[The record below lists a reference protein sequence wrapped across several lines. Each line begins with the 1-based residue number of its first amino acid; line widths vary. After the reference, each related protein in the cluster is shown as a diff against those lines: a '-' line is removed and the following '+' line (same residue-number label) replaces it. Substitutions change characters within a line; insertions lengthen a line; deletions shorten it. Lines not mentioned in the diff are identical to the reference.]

1 MSARIIDGNALSAKI
16 RENLAERATALKV
29 SRGVT
34 PCLAVILVGEDPAS
48 QVYVRNKVAG
58 CEKAGFRSIKQV
70 YPANVEPVTVLAKIA
85 ELNADPSVHGILVQL
100 PLPKHF
106 DSEAVLEAIS
116 PDKDVDGFH
125 AENVGALM
133 QGNPRFIPCTP
144 YGVMKM
150 LESENVKIAGAEA
163 VVVGRSNIVGKPMAM
178 LLLAQSA
185 TVTICHSRSKDLA
198 FHTRRAD
205 ILVAAVGK
213 ERMITGDMI
222 KPGATVIDVGMNR
235 FSSGPNEG
243 KLCGDVDF
251 ETAREVAGLITPVP
265 GGVGPM
271 TITML
276 LTNTMESAERTLK

>member
-1 MSARIIDGNALSAKI
+1 MTAQLIDGNALSATL
-16 RENLAERATALKV
+16 RGELAERAAALKAK
-29 SRGVT
+29 GVT

-48 QVYVRNKVAG
+48 AVYVRNKVAG
-58 CEKAGFRSIKQV
+58 CEKAGIRSLKDV
-70 YPANVEPVTVLAKIA
+70 YPPDADPATVFARIA

-106 DSEAVLEAIS
+106 DSDAILEAIA
-116 PDKDVDGFH
+116 PEKDVDGFH

-150 LESENVKIAGAEA
+150 LEANKVPLKGAEA
-163 VVVGRSNIVGKPMAM
+163 VIVGRSNIVGKPMAM
-178 LLLAQSA
+178 LLLAQSC
-185 TVTICHSRSKDLA
+185 TVTVCHSQSKDLA

-205 ILVAAVGK
+205 ILVAAVGRPK
-213 ERMITGDMI
+213 MITGDMV
-222 KPGATVIDVGMNR
+222 KPGATVIDVGINR
-235 FSSGPNEG
+235 LPDG

-251 ETAREVAGLITPVP
+251 DSAKEVAGLITPVP

-276 LTNTMESAERTLK
+276 LTNTLESAERTLK